1 MSSVKFKKA
10 VFLKEGMTRVFD
22 AEGKAQPVT
31 VLRILDTRVA
41 RVVKPESSAGAKTK
55 AKVQLFASKKA
66 GKSLAEVDGL
76 KALNKNLK
84 KLGIITY
91 ELATDKEGLDSLN
104 FNDSA
109 NLSLDAGSVVDV
121 TSISKGKGFQG
132 VIKRHGF
139 AGGPASHGSQFHR
152 RSGSIGNR
160 ATPARVFKQKKMP
173 GRMGTDKIT
182 VKNLSVIAY
191 SLEKGY
197 ALIRGAIPGHKGTE
211 VLVSVVKSK

>member
-1 MSSVKFKKA
+1 MSSVSFKKA

-22 AEGKAQPVT
+22 SEGKAQPVT

-41 RVVKPESSAGAKTK
+41 RVIKSGAASGDK
-55 AKVQLFASKKA
+55 AKVQLFASKKN
-66 GKSLAEVDGL
+66 GKSLSELDGL

-91 ELATDKEGLDSLN
+91 ELATAREGLDSLA
-104 FNDSA
+104 FNDAA
-109 NLSLDAGSVVDV
+109 NLTLDTGSLVDV

-160 ATPARVFKQKKMP
+160 ATPARVFAQKKMP
-173 GRMGTDKIT
+173 GRMGSDKIT

-197 ALIRGAIPGHKGTE
+197 ALIKGAIPGHKGSE
-211 VLVSVVKSK
+211 VLVSVVKK